1 MCTRYSTLKGSYC
14 ECKGR
19 CLIRML
25 QLACGILPVDSRIKI
40 IKCLTCEMSKCIST
54 AQACTK
60 CGPRCS
66 PRSWRAE
73 LRRLAQSVDRDR
85 GPRHFSC
92 QFLRKVT
99 LVKCPSAFQLR
110 RLAHSLVPG
119 VVLALG
125 LRHFTCKFSYKCLL
139 CNVQT
144 HPDAFRLRRLAQ
156 NVVRGLGL
164 RHFTCKFSHRGASC
178 AMSKCISTAQPR
190 TKCGS
195 RSWAPA
201 FFLVIFR
208 QNGFGEMSKCIS
220 TAQARTKCGPRCGPR
235 SWSAAFYV

>member
-1 MCTRYSTLKGSYC
+1 MFDFIRKNMCTRYSTLKGSYC

-110 RLAHSLVPG
+110 RLAQSPVWSSLLVCGILPVNSRISACCAMSRRIQMHFDCAG
-119 VVLALG
+119 SHKMWSAVLVCGILPANS
-125 LRHFTCKFSYKCLL
+125 RIEVLL
-139 CNVQT
+139 VQC
-144 HPDAFRLRRLAQ
+144 PSAFRLRSLAQ
-156 NVVRGLGL
+156 SVGRDRGP
-164 RHFTCKFSHRGASC
+164 RHF
-178 AMSKCISTAQPR
+178 
-190 TKCGS
+190 
-195 RSWAPA
+195 SW
-201 FFLVIFR
+201 
-208 QNGFGEMSKCIS
+208 
-220 TAQARTKCGPRCGPR
+220 
-235 SWSAAFYV
+235 

>member
-1 MCTRYSTLKGSYC
+1 MWSPVWYP
-14 ECKGR
+14 
-19 CLIRML
+19 ML
-25 QLACGILPVDSRIKI
+25 VRGILRVNYCIKSFLCNVQVHFNCAGSH
-40 IKCLTCEMSKCIST
+40 KSVVPDLGLQHFTCKFSFVQCPS
-54 AQACTK
+54 AF
-60 CGPRCS
+60 R
-66 PRSWRAE
+66 
-73 LRRLAQSVDRDR
+73 LRRLAQSVGRDR

-156 NVVRGLGL
+156 SVGRDRGP
-164 RHFTCKFSHRGASC
+164 RHF
-178 AMSKCISTAQPR
+178 
-190 TKCGS
+190 
-195 RSWAPA
+195 SW
-201 FFLVIFR
+201 
-208 QNGFGEMSKCIS
+208 
-220 TAQARTKCGPRCGPR
+220 
-235 SWSAAFYV
+235 